1 MSGTGAVGKVKS
13 DRSKSIWD
21 VDFVQMDERIQA
33 RRERIKK
40 RIEAAKRLTKLM
52 KIQKMM
58 GFKGEEEEEPFVESA
73 AEKGDLNIHNMDK
86 NGTELVSNVQ
96 LAGEYLQVEHRNHI
110 EKKNEVIK
118 NILDEEEAEMQRK
131 FDEIV
136 KTWPTQGEKM
146 KGAPTQLFEDIL
158 NQKEMCNEILRSKNE
173 LIEMLEGENR
183 QVDESY
189 KELIGEYHTNISVL
203 SGRMEFHIHSY
214 ENLLDNE
221 RKNLESSYDQQ
232 KSQKLRKGENSWQ
245 SLLEGVARSSEDQM
259 ESRLA
264 LVEEQEFEMDELI
277 INDYEQLGETK
288 QKMEWNVRCLE
299 EQIEM
304 IQAITHLNTERLDY
318 EIHVLNKHEEENAII
333 KSEQKRKITVL
344 QDTSN
349 KLKSKVKDA
358 EKNIEKEKSQLADGV
373 KLIKKQIQDMEEK
386 QKKFGV
392 QSAKKR
398 DEMTRMMK
406 NEAYGLLAKITEN
419 DKLLQSIYLKRPF
432 KETSEARLSKEKL
445 LSRLDS
451 GKQDSILTG
460 SSKRSSNLRSKGSKS
475 ASSDI
480 NPDEEKQN
488 VKRMLLTLI
497 EKADFLVEEDL
508 NALMGVLPDK
518 DKLLLKVDSILGALG
533 VREEKDIEK
542 IFHHLTLNADDVQ
555 STKEID
561 AETKDI
567 VTTAEKRSKILKI
580 IREYVEEPESSERSN
595 QKRRA
600 LFGTF
605 DVMKTVTGSIQPD
618 KEGHLWDELREGIE
632 EFKSPDRAHLKKL
645 LTEYKDI
652 LLARSDLMKRN
663 NGLRTQNSELRELL
677 KDYLE
682 E

>member
-158 NQKEMCNEILRSKNE
+158 NQKEMCNEILRSKNQ